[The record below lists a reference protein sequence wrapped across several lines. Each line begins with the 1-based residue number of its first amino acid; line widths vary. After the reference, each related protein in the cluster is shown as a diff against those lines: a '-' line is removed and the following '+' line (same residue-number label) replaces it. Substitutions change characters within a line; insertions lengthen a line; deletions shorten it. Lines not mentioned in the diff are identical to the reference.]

1 MERTVNLVFRATLG
15 SGEILSKMGKNKAGE
30 PAIIF
35 YSQQRPTGWFDQ
47 LKIDAKKLFR
57 IVRSG
62 TEVAKEYS
70 KELNLAAENNIKN
83 TKKIFEFSAE
93 TQSGLQMYLNTI
105 KAGSFE
111 DTLNGVKTKVNVE
124 WEITSP
130 LDDVPVTTS
139 WNDHDRKILASLKSP
154 DQTLKFHSYTSSP
167 QLRDRSASSGT
178 EKEEISE
185 S

>member
-1 MERTVNLVFRATLG
+1 MQ
-15 SGEILSKMGKNKAGE
+15 I
-30 PAIIF
+30 
-35 YSQQRPTGWFDQ
+35 
-47 LKIDAKKLFR
+47 
-57 IVRSG
+57 
-62 TEVAKEYS
+62 
-70 KELNLAAENNIKN
+70 
-83 TKKIFEFSAE
+83 
-93 TQSGLQMYLNTI
+93 YLNTI

-154 DQTLKFHSYTSSP
+154 NQTLKFHSYTSSP

-178 EKEEISE
+178 EKEKISE